1 MILDDPELGQNA
13 NPIVVLGYPLYSR
26 RIERFALC
34 IEGGGPVPKSARLR
48 LPSGRSLSNSHVG
61 QDSDH
66 NCETTLRAETTTSE
80 G

>member
-61 QDSDH
+61 RDSTRAY
-66 NCETTLRAETTTSE
+66 ETTLRAATITSE
-80 G
+80 D